1 MPSTTMSGRLLPVID
16 LIPRIVRF
24 VPPVGP
30 ELFCWILSPGTSP
43 YSADCT
49 VIGLA
54 FVTRA
59 ESTPLM
65 AYGVSRCE
73 RSMPSAV
80 TALTSSSRAFASSEK
95 SAVAEAPAVT
105 VTVSLRS
112 LKPISRARTWYV
124 PAGTSETT
132 YSPL

>member
-54 FVTRA
+54 FLTRP
-59 ESTPLM
+59 ESTPLT
-65 AYGVSRCE
+65 AYRLP
-73 RSMPSAV
+73 PSAPPIP
-80 TALTSSSRAFASSEK
+80 TALPAPTPHPPTLASR
-95 SAVAEAPAVT
+95 PT
-105 VTVSLRS
+105 
-112 LKPISRARTWYV
+112 P
-124 PAGTSETT
+124 P
-132 YSPL
+132 PP